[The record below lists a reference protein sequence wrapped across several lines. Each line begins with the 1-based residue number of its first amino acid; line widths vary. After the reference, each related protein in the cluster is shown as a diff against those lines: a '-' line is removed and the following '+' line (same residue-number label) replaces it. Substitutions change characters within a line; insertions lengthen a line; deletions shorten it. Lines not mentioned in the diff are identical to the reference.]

1 MGVSLLVVD
10 NIDLYEALRPR
21 RVNISCLLWF
31 ENIVMTDKVDKLKIH

>member
-31 ENIVMTDKVDKLKIH
+31 ENILMTDNVDNIKIH